1 MKRFWDI
8 FRRKPSEP
16 QQPPQPQINYQFVGN
31 PQPVQPAQTFKVD
44 ELRHQVVM
52 ALLQGSPYFV
62 VYQTATEIKTVA
74 AIGRPELAAGLK
86 QMALNH
92 DFFKD
97 DLTNIVIDAHTN
109 RI

>member
-1 MKRFWDI
+1 MKRLFDI

-16 QQPPQPQINYQFVGN
+16 QQPQINYQLVGN
-31 PQPVQPAQTFKVD
+31 PQPVQPVQSFKVD

-62 VYQTATEIKTVA
+62 VYQTPTEIKTVA

-86 QMALNH
+86 QMALKH

>member
-1 MKRFWDI
+1 MKLFWDI

-16 QQPPQPQINYQFVGN
+16 QQPQINYQFVGN
-31 PQPVQPAQTFKVD
+31 PQPAQSFKVD

-92 DFFKD
+92 DFFKE